1 MRSDL
6 YGHEGFVTYV
16 STETAVT
23 AFSNSGDG
31 TPVFWGAAT
40 ARHSKNV
47 CAEVVTRRS
56 IGCAVICG
64 LAPLHRDGS
73 PSLVSDVEQMS
84 IRLPAGPAG
93 SHGEP
98 TIFIAMCEQPDR
110 GVKKHG
116 GPGRQDTG
124 PMPIPRFIR
133 S

>member
-31 TPVFWGAAT
+31 TPAFWGAAT

-47 CAEVVTRRS
+47 CAEVVTRCS

-116 GPGRQDTG
+116 GPARQDTG
-124 PMPIPRFIR
+124 PMPIPRSIR